1 LKEGADINKV
11 WLLVVGR
18 KLPDGLADLI
28 REYQRSKQDHQ
39 NECLHQIN
47 DTVTITAPDCD
58 VAKYPA
64 LCQFAIPLVKTSI
77 HALLPDIVALEDKY
91 LGLNLLTFQAFN
103 GKPCI
108 LVNPISSCHYKYFKQ
123 NVYRSKWMVSLL
135 SGIFNNKEEAAE

>member
-11 WLLVVGR
+11 WLLVDER

-39 NECLHQIN
+39 KCLRQIN

-77 HALLPDIVALEDKY
+77 HALLHRGPWSDGGTGGPSRRGSRPK
-91 LGLNLLTFQAFN
+91 
-103 GKPCI
+103 
-108 LVNPISSCHYKYFKQ
+108 LVSN
-123 NVYRSKWMVSLL
+123 
-135 SGIFNNKEEAAE
+135 